1 MSTNELFL
9 ALGAG
14 LVVFIIVSA
23 YKKSKN
29 EAVDRNEIFKIAL
42 VVTAIVF
49 GILLVYNKPL
59 EPVLSEPFIEGPPK
73 VPEL

>member
-42 VVTAIVF
+42 VVTAIVLGF
-49 GILLVYNKPL
+49 
-59 EPVLSEPFIEGPPK
+59 F
-73 VPEL
+73 